1 MFLLLWITEVRE
13 KFHRSHMTY
22 WYILYAWSSIEH
34 CHISKLPYIFFSSDF
49 WVHIFQMTQRNVPNC
64 QAIMAAT
71 PTTLTF
77 SGCAM
82 SPISAMGRGGR
93 RFARNL
99 PLQLG
104 GKEFLIYKLYLIG
117 KNIVVMAGSYG
128 TWALLRLRFLKWCF
142 LGSRRLQLPTNYPP
156 GIVCFPR
163 TWTQGGGVWEMER
176 TGDVWRSFL

>member
-1 MFLLLWITEVRE
+1 M
-13 KFHRSHMTY
+13 
-22 WYILYAWSSIEH
+22 
-34 CHISKLPYIFFSSDF
+34 P
-49 WVHIFQMTQRNVPNC
+49 QRNVRNC
-64 QAIMAAT
+64 QAITAAT

-82 SPISAMGRGGR
+82 SPISAMGQGGR

-117 KNIVVMAGSYG
+117 KNIVVMVLEIYKTAI
-128 TWALLRLRFLKWCF
+128 
-142 LGSRRLQLPTNYPP
+142 LGSRRLQLPTNHPP

-163 TWTQGGGVWEMER
+163 TWTQGGVFGK
-176 TGDVWRSFL
+176 WRELVMYEDHFFSFGYIIYQMIDIIFMMMI